1 MGGLGN
7 MMEMIERVFFS
18 NAKPLRNFAQI
29 KAVLL
34 QGLSDPFPER

>member
-7 MMEMIERVFFS
+7 MMEMIKRVFFS
-18 NAKPLRNFAQI
+18 NAKPFRNFTQI